1 MKTVHTITSVLIVLL
16 GCVHIGFT
24 FNNYYGLSYDA
35 VWFLGTGVAIVLAG
49 FMNIA
54 LYRDGGRDAVIW
66 IMALIT
72 NLFFL
77 LGFAGAS
84 YMMREPQVFVGAL
97 LFAITTI
104 HTFRI
109 HDGTQH

>member
-1 MKTVHTITSVLIVLL
+1 MKTAHTVANILIVLL

-24 FNNYYGLSYDA
+24 FFNYHGLSYEA

-49 FMNIA
+49 FINIA
-54 LYRDGGRDAVIW
+54 MLRDGGRDTVVW
-66 IMALIT
+66 TMALVT

-77 LGFAGAS
+77 LGFAAAS
-84 YMMREPQVFVGAL
+84 YMMREPQVFIGTL

-104 HTFRI
+104 YSFRI
-109 HDGTQH
+109 HNG

>member
-1 MKTVHTITSVLIVLL
+1 MKTAHTIASILIVLL

-24 FNNYYGLSYDA
+24 FFNYHCLSYEA
-35 VWFLGTGVAIVLAG
+35 IWFFGTGVAIVLAG
-49 FMNIA
+49 FINIA
-54 LYRDGGRDAVIW
+54 ILRDGGRDTVIW
-66 IMALIT
+66 MMTLLT

-77 LGFAGAS
+77 LGFGAAS

-109 HDGTQH
+109 HDGTKH